1 MGLEKE
7 LGFEQDIHPLFLSI
21 DDEKVM
27 NPEEISKILN
37 VHPESVRRW
46 CRDGKLPSY
55 NFGGK
60 YVIMGDEFKAFA
72 KNSRIQPKW
81 QRELNKDEF

>member
-7 LGFEQDIHPLFLSI
+7 LGFEQEIHSLFLSI

-27 NPEEISKILN
+27 NAEEVSELLK

-46 CRDGKLPSY
+46 CRNGKLPSY

-60 YVIMGDEFKAFA
+60 YVIMGDEFKEFVKKA
-72 KNSRIQPKW
+72 RIQPKW
-81 QRELNKDEF
+81 QSELM